1 MTLQA
6 RDRQRLAGVHTALV
20 GVVEEARSICA
31 FVVVEGLRTHARQ
44 AQLVQAGA
52 SRTMRSRHLTGH
64 AVDLAFCM
72 DTDRDGRT
80 DAGEVRWDWPLVI
93 QVADAMRA
101 AALRRGVALVWGAVW
116 DRELAEIPGPLDASL
131 EAYAARARAQ
141 ERLPFLDGPHFEL
154 CPLAFPAG

>member
-1 MTLQA
+1 MTLQP
-6 RDRQRLAGVHTALV
+6 RDRQRLAGVHPALV
-20 GVVEEARSICA
+20 GVVEEARSICP

-52 SRTMRSRHLTGH
+52 SRTLRSRHITGH
-64 AVDLAFCM
+64 AVDLAPWL
-72 DTDRDGRT
+72 DTDRDGHP

-116 DRELAEIPGPLDASL
+116 DRELGQIAGPLDEAM
-131 EAYAARARAQ
+131 EAYAARMRARGRQ
-141 ERLPFLDGPHFEL
+141 PFLDGPHFEL
-154 CPLAFPAG
+154 CPVAFPAG